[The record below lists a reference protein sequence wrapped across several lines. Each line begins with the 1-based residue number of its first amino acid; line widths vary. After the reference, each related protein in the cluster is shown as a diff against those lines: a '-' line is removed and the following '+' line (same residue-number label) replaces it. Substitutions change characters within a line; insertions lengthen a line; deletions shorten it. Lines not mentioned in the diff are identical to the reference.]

1 MGTRQ
6 KTAIGFILKKYLLE
20 PYDLL
25 QGGQVV
31 PCFLHSC
38 HLGFSFHFH
47 LQFFFLVWGG
57 GCFVCLSLTLNHIFL
72 GLRFSLLF
80 VSSHVCRSPS
90 LALWL
95 PVNIARGSRA
105 SWEGLSQSRQVPR
118 ECGFSLGPRVH
129 LPGLRWNLR
138 LCADSW
144 RPSDPVSK
152 ERHLLGSLS
161 GSM

>member
-47 LQFFFLVWGG
+47 LQFFFWFGVGVVL
-57 GCFVCLSLTLNHIFL
+57 FCLSITYTESHFPGSQVFTSLCIISCLQIRFTLS
-72 GLRFSLLF
+72 SLDRGRTVKF
-80 VSSHVCRSPS
+80 FEIWHVWKC
-90 LALWL
+90 LYYTLILNCACLIKCKILHWK
-95 PVNIARGSRA
+95 
-105 SWEGLSQSRQVPR
+105 SQSFRILEYGSTVLA
-118 ECGFSLGPRVH
+118 SV
-129 LPGLRWNLR
+129 N
-138 LCADSW
+138 
-144 RPSDPVSK
+144 PV
-152 ERHLLGSLS
+152 ERFGTI
-161 GSM
+161 